1 MIDTHEILWGV
12 VAPPLLMA
20 GGMLAIGPWPAL
32 RHAFSLGFLIAMV
45 FAICQLGFRNWAMP
59 GKDVQDWPAWIAVV
73 GGLMACCSV
82 GCNGHLGWRLAIR
95 LAMTGLAAWLLLKP
109 LIHDQGLLMIAAW
122 VFGSAI
128 AWTAL
133 LTAYERVHATAS
145 ETSSKASLITLVTL
159 GGLTA
164 ISLLLFNCLTHAQY
178 SGIFTAALTAA
189 LVIVWWR
196 PSWYN
201 PQGLV
206 MVAALILPTLWLLSN
221 RYSNLP
227 IWALPLLALAGLAP
241 LVVWYGPI
249 RKWSEWKRLAI
260 MVAIIGMVL
269 SPVVGWGVVT
279 SLRAAAEPSYGY

>member
-1 MIDTHEILWGV
+1 MIDMYEILWGL
-12 VAPPLLMA
+12 VAPLLLMA
-20 GGMLAIGPWPAL
+20 GGTIVTGLWPTL
-32 RHAFSLGFLIAMV
+32 RGVFSLGFLLAMV

-73 GGLMACCSV
+73 GGLMACCSLSS
-82 GCNGHLGWRLAIR
+82 NGPLGWGLVIR
-95 LAMTGLAAWLLLKP
+95 LTVTGLSAWLLLKP
-109 LIHDQGLLMIAAW
+109 QIHDQGMLMIAAW

-128 AWTAL
+128 VWTAL
-133 LTAYERVHATAS
+133 VTAYERVHATAS
-145 ETSSKASLITLVTL
+145 RTSSKVSLITFVTL

-178 SGIFTAALTAA
+178 SVIFTAALMAA

-196 PSWYN
+196 PKWYN

-241 LVVWYGPI
+241 LIVWCGPI

-260 MVAIIGMVL
+260 MVAIIGIVL
-269 SPVVGWGVVT
+269 SPVVWWGVVT
-279 SLRAAAEPSYGY
+279 SIRAAAEPSYGY

>member
-1 MIDTHEILWGV
+1 MIDMYEILWGL
-12 VAPPLLMA
+12 VAPLLLMA
-20 GGMLAIGPWPAL
+20 GGLIVTGLWPTL
-32 RHAFSLGFLIAMV
+32 RGVFSLGFLLAMV

-73 GGLMACCSV
+73 GGLMACCSLSS
-82 GCNGHLGWRLAIR
+82 NGHLGWGLVIR
-95 LAMTGLAAWLLLKP
+95 LTVTGLSAWLLLKP
-109 LIHDQGLLMIAAW
+109 QIRDQGMLMIAAW

-128 AWTAL
+128 VWTAL
-133 LTAYERVHATAS
+133 VTAYERVHATAS
-145 ETSSKASLITLVTL
+145 RTSSKVSLITFVTL

-178 SGIFTAALTAA
+178 SVIFTAALMAA

-196 PSWYN
+196 PKWYN

-227 IWALPLLALAGLAP
+227 IWALPLLALAGL
-241 LVVWYGPI
+241 VW
-249 RKWSEWKRLAI
+249 SH
-260 MVAIIGMVL
+260 
-269 SPVVGWGVVT
+269 S
-279 SLRAAAEPSYGY
+279 